1 MFKEYKD
8 ERINEL
14 IKKSFELAVRDDEWK
29 LRYLQEWNIL
39 FEDIDKMLEY
49 VENGYKGELRVNSNM
64 WYILKE
70 TLARILALYDL
81 KLIGEEKAC
90 ENELVIPINK
100 IGNIKERI
108 FDKMI
113 QYGWNLGD
121 NELEDFNNVYNIHKN
136 FLDSCYDF
144 KSEVGEN
151 NEILNMNDIS
161 VSSFEDMLDF
171 MTDFLRAFE
180 EVDKE
185 R

>member
-1 MFKEYKD
+1 
-8 ERINEL
+8 
-14 IKKSFELAVRDDEWK
+14 
-29 LRYLQEWNIL
+29 
-39 FEDIDKMLEY
+39 
-49 VENGYKGELRVNSNM
+49 
-64 WYILKE
+64 
-70 TLARILALYDL
+70 
-81 KLIGEEKAC
+81 
-90 ENELVIPINK
+90 
-100 IGNIKERI
+100 
-108 FDKMI
+108 MI
-113 QYGWNLGD
+113 QYGWNLAD

-144 KSEVGEN
+144 KCKVEEE